1 MMTSAFR
8 AWLEGLADAEATVP
22 ASAVLARLPHA
33 DSEVVTPAVVSTPDS
48 SWRER
53 LWTCP
58 AETRLGLDELCEAMS
73 RSSSW
78 IYHRTSAKAVNRIPH
93 RKLDGVLCF
102 TAGEIRAWIRD
113 SEQVVY
119 AGPMESSL
127 LRSIGVVS

>member
-1 MMTSAFR
+1 MMTPAFR

-33 DSEVVTPAVVSTPDS
+33 DSEVVTPAFVPTPDS

-102 TAGEIRAWIRD
+102 TAGEVRAWIRD
-113 SEQVVY
+113 SEQVVC

-127 LRSIGVVS
+127 LRSIGVV